1 MAQRIR
7 KLMICLQS
15 RRAETLFPP
24 PGSLRHSLLRLPNC
38 LVTCGIDQ
46 AGRRP

>member
-7 KLMICLQS
+7 KLIVCLQS

-24 PGSLRHSLLRLPNC
+24 QGSLRHSLLRLPKR
-38 LVTCGIDQ
+38 LVRCGIDQ